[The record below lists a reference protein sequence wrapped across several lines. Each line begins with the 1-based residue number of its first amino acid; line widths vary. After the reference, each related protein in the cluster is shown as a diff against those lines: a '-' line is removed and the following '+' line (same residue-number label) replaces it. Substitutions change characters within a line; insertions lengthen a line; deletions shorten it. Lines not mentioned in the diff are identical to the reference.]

1 VRGPLAQRERTP
13 NDIIAA
19 AHKRVSTLDLGW
31 RGHAP
36 FDIGLG
42 FSAAAVWSPYQVTG
56 YRFVLSIAA
65 EDGIDIHN
73 SDWPQQEAGGLEG
86 IR

>member
-1 VRGPLAQRERTP
+1 LAQRKCSP
-13 NDIIAA
+13 DNIIAA
-19 AHKRVSTLDLGW
+19 AHQHVSALNFGW

-42 FSAAAVWSPYQVTG
+42 FAAAAVWSPYQVTG
-56 YRFVLSIAA
+56 YLFILSIAI
-65 EDGIDIHN
+65 EDGIDIRN
-73 SDWPQQEAGGLEG
+73 CDWPQQETGGFEG